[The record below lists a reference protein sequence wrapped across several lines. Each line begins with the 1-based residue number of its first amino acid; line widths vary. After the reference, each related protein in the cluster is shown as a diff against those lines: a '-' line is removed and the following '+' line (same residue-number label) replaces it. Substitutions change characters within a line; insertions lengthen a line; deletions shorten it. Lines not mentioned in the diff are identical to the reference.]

1 MLRKFESIVIFL
13 ILSFWPLSLLL
24 NNTPSNFLGYLVPG
38 ILVALSFLLYTKN
51 STSFPYLLP
60 IFSIPFVEPKLAILP
75 LIFVLVN
82 FIWNIWDK
90 EKTRF
95 ALPLIVSLVVLI
107 LNWRGFWGQTI
118 FRPDHEAEQLVI
130 GKTYIYNSVIL
141 ARVFQNKPRIYLDK
155 FTNNF
160 FALTDPNNYFFNFH
174 PREILIDN
182 QNLIK
187 FPSLSIVFALF
198 GFYYIKKFPYCK
210 FIVSA
215 LVATVLSLSVLTVFD
230 RNDFL
235 LWFPISAI
243 VIFGA
248 TKARG
253 RFGREYPIFSIA
265 FLIFSVIQ
273 LLRIFID

>member
-1 MLRKFESIVIFL
+1 MSRKFKSIVIFL
-13 ILSFWPLSLLL
+13 ILSFWPFSLLL

-38 ILVALSFLLYTKN
+38 ILVALSFLLYMKN
-51 STSFPYLLP
+51 STSLPYLLP
-60 IFSIPFVEPKLAILP
+60 IFSIPFAEPKLAALP
-75 LIFVLVN
+75 LIFILTNLVQ
-82 FIWNIWDK
+82 DK
-90 EKTRF
+90 EKKKH
-95 ALPLIVSLVVLI
+95 AILLLVSLVVLTFTW
-107 LNWRGFWGQTI
+107 NGFWGQTI

-130 GKTYIYNSVIL
+130 GKTYIYDSVVL

-155 FTNNF
+155 LTNNF

-198 GFYYIKKFPYCK
+198 GFYYINKFSYRK
-210 FIVSA
+210 FMVSA
-215 LVATVLSLSVLTVFD
+215 LVAAVLSLSVLTVFD
-230 RNDFL
+230 RNDFV

-248 TKARG
+248 AKARG
-253 RFGREYPIFSIA
+253 RFKREYPIFSIA